1 MTNTAGNLFAKRKNL
16 FLVILI
22 LLTAGTVAHVDAQT
36 EQRVRRRFAQQART
50 VVQST
55 DAGKVIDIDGTQVL
69 IPNVR
74 VFDHEGRQ
82 VRFYSDLIKNKVVLL
97 SFFFTSCGTVCPTQ
111 AGKLARLQSRLGE
124 RLGKD
129 VFLISVSMNP
139 VVDTPGKLRSWS
151 KALGARP
158 GWTFV
163 SSTAAGMNTMLRAF
177 TGNGPGPKEGH
188 GSLVFLG
195 NDKTGEWFSVEGL
208 SETDELAQLL
218 IGLVS
223 RF

>member
-1 MTNTAGNLFAKRKNL
+1 MIKLAGKFFAKRGKP
-16 FLVILI
+16 FLVILT
-22 LLTAGTVAHVDAQT
+22 LLTAGLVAHVNAQPKP
-36 EQRVRRRFAQQART
+36 RVNRLHRSRT
-50 VVQST
+50 V
-55 DAGKVIDIDGTQVL
+55 AGKMIDIDGTRIL

-74 VFDHEGRQ
+74 VFDQEGRQ
-82 VRFYSDLIKNKVVLL
+82 VRFYSDLVKDKVVLL

-111 AGKLARLQSRLGE
+111 AGRLSELQSRLGE
-124 RLGKD
+124 RLGKE

-139 VVDTPGKLRSWS
+139 VVDTPEKLRSWS

-158 GWTFV
+158 GWTLV
-163 SSTAAGMNTMLRAF
+163 SSNAAEMNTMLRAF

-218 IGLVS
+218 IGLIK
-223 RF
+223 